1 MLNIFE
7 QPWLMVIVAV
17 LALIIVWIVRAV
29 LPEKRRW
36 WQWVLPLLIA
46 AAGFGVDALVKTD
59 TELIEKLI
67 IISSKAASDEDSDAI
82 EALISENYRDSF
94 HYDKD
99 RLMDHCRTVLSP
111 PLIKKIIVRGITIE
125 INPQKTTAKAA
136 FSARVLFDEQSFIYQ
151 DKREIMAK
159 VKLNLQKGTHKTWLI
174 NRAEIQL
181 MFGTIKADWKD
192 VDAEASG
199 WGF

>member
-17 LALIIVWIVRAV
+17 IALIVIWIFRAV

-46 AAGFGVDALVKTD
+46 AAGFGADALVKTD
-59 TELIEKLI
+59 TELIKKLI
-67 IISSKAASDEDSDAI
+67 ITCSKAASDEDSDTI
-82 EALISENYRDSF
+82 ETFIAENYRDSF
-94 HYDKD
+94 HYNKD

-111 PLIKKIIVRGITIE
+111 PLIKKIIVRGIMIE
-125 INPQKTTAKAA
+125 ISPQKTTTKAA
-136 FSARVLFDEQSFIYQ
+136 FTARVLFDEQSFIYQ
-151 DKREIMAK
+151 DKREIMAQ
-159 VKLNLQKGTHKTWLI
+159 VKLDLQKEPDKTWLI

-181 MFGTIKADWKD
+181 MLGTIKADWKD
-192 VDAEASG
+192 VQTEASD